1 MKRNLLI
8 TNAIIDDKKQDIL
21 IEKGKIVR
29 VGRISSSSGIHLL
42 DANGKIVLPG
52 FVNIHTHLDKADL
65 ISRMKPE
72 EFGGTLEQNRE
83 LIKKFKKNYTKKD
96 IKDRAKRVIT
106 EMVAMGITAIRTHV
120 DVDPICGLLPME
132 ALLELQEEIDIV
144 ELHLVAFP
152 QQGVLS
158 NEKRDLVDKA
168 VSLGANLVG
177 GLPLVEHDRDGWRKH
192 IDLIFDIAAKYNKD
206 IEVQIDESND
216 PDDFALPL
224 LVEKTLEAKFYG
236 RVTATHVI
244 SLSKIEAKEAKEI
257 IAAMKEAGIK
267 VIVTPSANLITRF
280 PNDKK
285 VWGYNSITR
294 IKDLIDAGIEVAIG
308 TDNIRDPFFP
318 FGNGSMIREIHTL
331 IVATRMTTPND
342 IEEVF
347 KMATINGAKMMGLN
361 YGISEG
367 KKGDMVIFDTDTLI
381 GILNSPE
388 KINYVIK
395 DGEIIYGRDE
405 RK

>member
-29 VGRISSSSGIHLL
+29 VGKISPSNGIHLL

-244 SLSKIEAKEAKEI
+244 SLSKIEAKE
-257 IAAMKEAGIK
+257 G
-267 VIVTPSANLITRF
+267 
-280 PNDKK
+280 
-285 VWGYNSITR
+285 
-294 IKDLIDAGIEVAIG
+294 
-308 TDNIRDPFFP
+308 
-318 FGNGSMIREIHTL
+318 
-331 IVATRMTTPND
+331 
-342 IEEVF
+342 
-347 KMATINGAKMMGLN
+347 
-361 YGISEG
+361 
-367 KKGDMVIFDTDTLI
+367 
-381 GILNSPE
+381 
-388 KINYVIK
+388 
-395 DGEIIYGRDE
+395 
-405 RK
+405 